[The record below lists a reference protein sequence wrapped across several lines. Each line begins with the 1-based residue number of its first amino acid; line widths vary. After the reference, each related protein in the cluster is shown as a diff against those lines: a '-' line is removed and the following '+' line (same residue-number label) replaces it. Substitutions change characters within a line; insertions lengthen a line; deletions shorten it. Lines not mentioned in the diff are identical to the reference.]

1 MSVGKIVSVGK
12 KTNVGQMTLI
22 VHKNEKR
29 MFLETDEKKNSIKTF
44 QQFYKRGVNLFF
56 NTIVFDV
63 LDQEKSGLKSI
74 LINST

>member
-1 MSVGKIVSVGK
+1 
-12 KTNVGQMTLI
+12 
-22 VHKNEKR
+22 
-29 MFLETDEKKNSIKTF
+29 MFLETDEKKQYKTF